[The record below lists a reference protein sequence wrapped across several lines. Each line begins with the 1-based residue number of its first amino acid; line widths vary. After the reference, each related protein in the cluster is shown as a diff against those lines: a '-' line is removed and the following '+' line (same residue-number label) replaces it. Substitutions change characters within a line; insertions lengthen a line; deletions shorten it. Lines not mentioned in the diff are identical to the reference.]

1 MFGGLVP
8 FNRRTREI
16 ENIFE
21 RMLHEDFGLPALST
35 GMRVDI
41 KEEEK
46 QYVLEAEIPGVDKEQ
61 INIDYRNDY
70 LTISVENTE
79 ELNEER
85 DHYIR
90 RERKMGRTSRSFY
103 VENIRSE
110 GIQAKYE
117 NGILKIVL
125 PKDENKKTTKRIE
138 IQ

>member
-8 FNRRTREI
+8 FGRRTREM

-21 RMLHEDFGLPALST
+21 RMLQEDFGLSAIST

-46 QYVLEAEIPGVDKEQ
+46 AYVLEAEIPGAEKEQ
-61 INIDYRNDY
+61 ISIDYRNDY
-70 LTISVENTE
+70 LTISVENKVE
-79 ELNEER
+79 VNEER
-85 DHYIR
+85 ENYIR
-90 RERKMGRTSRSFY
+90 KERKMGKTSRSFY

-110 GIQAKYE
+110 DIQAKYE
-117 NGILKIVL
+117 NGILKVLL
-125 PKDENKKTTKRIE
+125 PKDEHKKTSKRIE

>member
-8 FNRRTREI
+8 FNRRTREM

-21 RMLHEDFGLPALST
+21 KMLYEDFGLSSLST

-41 KEEEK
+41 KEEEN
-46 QYVLEAEIPGVDKEQ
+46 QYILEAEIPGVDKEQ
-61 INIDYRNDY
+61 IHIDYRNDY
-70 LTISVENTE
+70 LTISVENRVE
-79 ELNEER
+79 VNEER

-110 GIQAKYE
+110 GIQAKYH

-125 PKDENKKTTKRIE
+125 PKDENKKTAKRIE